1 MQLRSR
7 PPRTSNEYLI
17 RSTNDVVWVMRE
29 ASDEDLE
36 FAFKSDHKVWSLFTE
51 LLNEY
56 GFQIPPDIEA
66 IILDRCNEFI
76 SALCDLKKQYKVERP
91 YKQAR
96 KFGIQMPNTYTKST
110 SGFGYSYPSCHAGQS
125 RFYAHAV
132 AQSLGDNLSDQQ
144 RYEIFNLANRI
155 GFARIQLGVHSI
167 QDVREGQRLADQR
180 FGV

>member
-1 MQLRSR
+1 MQ
-7 PPRTSNEYLI
+7 N
-17 RSTNDVVWVMRE
+17 
-29 ASDEDLE
+29 ASDEDLA
-36 FAFKSDHKVWSLFTE
+36 FALKSDRKVWSLFTE

-56 GFQIPPDIEA
+56 GFQIPPNIEY

-76 SALCDLKKQYKVERP
+76 SLLCDLKKQYKVERP

-96 KFGIQMPNTYTKST
+96 KFSIQMPNTYTKST

-125 RFYAHAV
+125 RFYAHAI
-132 AQSLGDNLSDQQ
+132 AQSLGNNLSDQQ

-155 GFARIQLGVHSI
+155 GFARIQLGVHSP

-180 FGV
+180 FGVS